1 MESHNAN
8 TSSNLSIRPCLPSP
22 RSQHHPAFLENRAIR
37 GRGEVN
43 CEYRSQL
50 LYSYASFLFL
60 SYCYCLHFCLMPT
73 SLPPKQIGR
82 ERLERYPRSLNQPL
96 IIIALNFSLSLP
108 AFDVAPELLTCY
120 LRFCSTYYALSVIFG
135 MYALYC
141 IFRFGVVHSL
151 VCCMVILEL
160 DVIRC
165 CNVTSSL
172 S

>member
-1 MESHNAN
+1 MMESHNAN

-96 IIIALNFSLSLP
+96 IIITLNFSLSPCFRCSARTVNVLST
-108 AFDVAPELLTCY
+108 FLLHLLRSLCHLWDVCIVLYISVWGCPFACLLY
-120 LRFCSTYYALSVIFG
+120 GYIGIGRNPLL
-135 MYALYC
+135 
-141 IFRFGVVHSL
+141 
-151 VCCMVILEL
+151 
-160 DVIRC
+160 
-165 CNVTSSL
+165 
-172 S
+172 